1 MNRAQELFAGA
12 VGIRACF
19 ARDAE
24 RAGVLDTLRLRCP
37 YPTGSAYAMAD
48 AMLAERE
55 K

>member
-1 MNRAQELFAGA
+1 MNRAQELFADAFG
-12 VGIRACF
+12 VPRE
-19 ARDAE
+19 ARSDAY

-37 YPTGSAYAMAD
+37 YPTGSAYAMAA